1 MNLTVVDFICPP
13 QGRTILLCTHFMDE
27 ADLLGDRI
35 AILDQ
40 GQLRCCGSSTFLKD
54 RFTTGCTLTIA
65 KELPSN
71 QATPEK
77 TRRAAVVDSNANRAV
92 ENIYVDPED
101 IKDKKGEVEMAE
113 MASSQ
118 DSSSGVSSYDDSFNT
133 NKVS

>member
-1 MNLTVVDFICPP
+1 
-13 QGRTILLCTHFMDE
+13 MDE

-77 TRRAAVVDSNANRAV
+77 TRRAAAMDPNTKKAV

-101 IKDKKGEVEMAE
+101 MKDMKEEVEMAE
-113 MASSQ
+113 MESQ
-118 DSSSGVSSYDDSFNT
+118 GSSSGVSSTEESFNI
-133 NKVS
+133 NEVSYNTTH